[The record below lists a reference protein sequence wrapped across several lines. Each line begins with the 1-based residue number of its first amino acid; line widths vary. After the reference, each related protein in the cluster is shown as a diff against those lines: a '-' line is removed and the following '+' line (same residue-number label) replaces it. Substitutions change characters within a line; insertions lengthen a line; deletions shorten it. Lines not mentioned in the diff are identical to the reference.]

1 MVPAKIPDADSGKFE
16 QIQSLNPVTK
26 PQFDK
31 RQGKK
36 YGYTQS
42 DNALYPS

>member
-16 QIQSLNPVTK
+16 QIQSLNPVNK
-26 PQFDK
+26 PWFEI

-36 YGYTQS
+36 YGYTFS
-42 DNALYPS
+42 YNAL